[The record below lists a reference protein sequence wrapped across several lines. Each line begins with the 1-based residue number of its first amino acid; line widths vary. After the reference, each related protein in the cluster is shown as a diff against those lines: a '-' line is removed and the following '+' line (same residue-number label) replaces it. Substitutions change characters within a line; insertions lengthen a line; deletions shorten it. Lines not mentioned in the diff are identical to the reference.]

1 METKMLKI
9 KSKVYFFIFLA
20 FICFSCNNVK
30 KTYKEN
36 TNKSLSKY
44 ELVKDW
50 PQLPQG
56 FLLSAVSAVGVD
68 KQQNIFIFQRTDR
81 EWTDTIPNSLISDN
95 TVFLLDRHT
104 GKISNSW
111 GANLFIMPHGLSVD
125 KENNVWIT
133 DVGLHQIFKFNH
145 DGKLLMTLGEA
156 KIPGND
162 SLHFNLPTDVA
173 VRDDGSFYVSD
184 GYGNSRIV
192 KFSKEGKYLY
202 EWGKIGDQSGE
213 FNTPH
218 SIDLDSHGK
227 VYVADRENNRI
238 QEFDENGQFLKQWK
252 NTTATQLYALAI
264 DKKNNL
270 FAIDNL
276 TVNDTLVKGADILH
290 FDSKLNLLMRFG
302 RANADGISV
311 PRYHDIDVDD
321 NGDIYVAETSG
332 KRIQKFRKISTE

>member
-1 METKMLKI
+1 ME
-9 KSKVYFFIFLA
+9 S
-20 FICFSCNNVK
+20 
-30 KTYKEN
+30 

-68 KQQNIFIFQRTDR
+68 NQQNIFMFQRTGR
-81 EWTDTIPNSLISDN
+81 EWTDTFPDSLISSN

-104 GKISNSW
+104 GKILNSW

-125 KENNVWIT
+125 KENNVWIA
-133 DVGLHQIFKFNH
+133 DVGLHQIFKFSHEGN
-145 DGKLLMTLGEA
+145 LLMTLGEA
-156 KIPGND
+156 KTPGND

-173 VRDDGSFYVSD
+173 VGDEGSFYVSD
-184 GYGNSRIV
+184 GYGNSRIM

-202 EWGKIGDQSGE
+202 EWGKTGDQSGE

-218 SIDLDSHGK
+218 SIDLDLHGK

-238 QEFDENGQFLKQWK
+238 QEFDKNGKFLKQWK

-302 RANADGISV
+302 RANVDGISV
-311 PRYHDIDVDD
+311 PHYHDIDVDD

>member
-1 METKMLKI
+1 MLKI
-9 KSKVYFFIFLA
+9 DTKVYFFIFLT
-20 FICFSCNNVK
+20 FICFSCFNSKNNNN
-30 KTYKEN
+30 EN
-36 TNKSLSKY
+36 TSNFLSKY

-50 PQLPQG
+50 PQLPKR

-68 KQQNIFIFQRTDR
+68 NQQNIFMFQRTGR
-81 EWTDTIPNSLISDN
+81 EWTDTVPDSLISYN

-104 GKISNSW
+104 GKILNSW

-125 KENNVWIT
+125 KENNVWIA
-133 DVGLHQIFKFNH
+133 DVGLHQIFKFSH

-173 VRDDGSFYVSD
+173 VGDDGSFYVSD
-184 GYGNSRIV
+184 GYGNSRII
-192 KFSKEGKYLY
+192 KFSKQGKYLY
-202 EWGKIGDQSGE
+202 EWGKMGDQSSE

-218 SIDLDSHGK
+218 SIDLDSHGN

-276 TVNDTLVKGADILH
+276 TVNDTLIKGADILH
-290 FDSKLNLLMRFG
+290 FNSKLNLLMRFG
-302 RANADGISV
+302 RANENGISV
-311 PRYHDIDVDD
+311 PRYHDIDID
-321 NGDIYVAETSG
+321 NKGDIYVAETSG
-332 KRIQKFRKISTE
+332 KRIRKFSKIPIE